1 MFAFPY
7 SKKFVIPVLLVQSF
21 FSLWAVC
28 RTCGLFS
35 RSILTPILFITFF
48 LYFKYI
54 SQLEEKRKEIYTRHT
69 TAVALAVSFF
79 FTLLF
84 LLAESL
90 SLTAGLDHRLF
101 RLVILAVCSI
111 GFFFLIFHS
120 KT

>member
-28 RTCGLFS
+28 RTCGLSS

-84 LLAESL
+84 LLAEDRKS
-90 SLTAGLDHRLF
+90 
-101 RLVILAVCSI
+101 VV
-111 GFFFLIFHS
+111 
-120 KT
+120 